1 MLKIGEFSRL
11 SHLTVKALRFYEKK
25 GILLPASTDE
35 WTGYRLY
42 ETAQLE
48 EAAHVKAYRQLG
60 LSIDEIR
67 AIQAG
72 ADVRQILI
80 EKARVLNEE
89 KSRIDSRLSIIHYML
104 EDREMRYQVTEK
116 TIPEMIVYSSETVL
130 AQYMDIME
138 WVPSVGEEC
147 LRLNPEMKC
156 ADPPYEFCE
165 FLDGEYRET
174 DVRIRHSEAVT
185 AMGKENDR
193 IRFRRLPAARVL
205 SVFHKGSYDSI
216 GEAYAY
222 IMRYAEQNSYQASG
236 PARECYIDGIWN
248 KESEEE
254 WLTEIQLPVE

>member
-104 EDREMRYQVTEK
+104 EDREMKYQVTEK

-174 DVRIRHSEAVT
+174 DVRIRHSDGVT
-185 AMGKENDR
+185 ALVKENDR

-222 IMRYAEQNSYQASG
+222 IMRYAEQNGYQASG

>member
-48 EAAHVKAYRQLG
+48 EAARVKAYRQLG

-216 GEAYAY
+216 GGAYAY
-222 IMRYAEQNSYQASG
+222 IMRYAEQNGYQASG

>member
-48 EAAHVKAYRQLG
+48 EAARVKAYRQLG

-216 GEAYAY
+216 GEAYAFL
-222 IMRYAEQNSYQASG
+222 MRYAEQNGFHAAG

>member
-48 EAAHVKAYRQLG
+48 DAARVKAYRQLG

-89 KSRIDSRLSIIHYML
+89 KSRIDSRLSIIHHML

-222 IMRYAEQNSYQASG
+222 IMRYAEQNGYQASG

-254 WLTEIQLPVE
+254 WLTEIQLPFE

>member
-48 EAAHVKAYRQLG
+48 EAARVKAYRQLG

-116 TIPEMIVYSSETVL
+116 TIPEMIVYSCETVL

-216 GEAYAY
+216 GGAYAY
-222 IMRYAEQNSYQASG
+222 IMRYAEQNGYQASG